1 MDTLKK
7 PLEDVNEYEND
18 VDMKETKEYRLLYI
32 TKLDKSKYKDFRSKS
47 LDIYLNEENIN
58 LFTQPAYKSNKLKA
72 YFKDHFQTSETRGK
86 YLLGLE
92 TSTNDKLLDMFHE
105 LSQTNTFF
113 KFYKSVKKLLT
124 SVPNSPYNL
133 SFYIVIVF
141 Y

>member
-18 VDMKETKEYRLLYI
+18 VDMKETKEHEHPLLYI
-32 TKLDKSKYKDFRSKS
+32 TKLDKSKYKDFRNKN

-58 LFTQPAYKSNKLKA
+58 LFTQPAYKSSKLKA

-113 KFYKSVKKLLT
+113 KFYKSVKKLLNKFII
-124 SVPNSPYNL
+124 S
-133 SFYIVIVF
+133 I
-141 Y
+141 